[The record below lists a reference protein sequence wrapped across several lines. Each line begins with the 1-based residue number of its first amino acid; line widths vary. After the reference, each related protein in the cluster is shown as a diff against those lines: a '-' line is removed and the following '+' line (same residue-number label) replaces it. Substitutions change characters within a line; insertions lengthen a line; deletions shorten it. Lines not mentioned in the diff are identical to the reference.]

1 MPKGHKKKSKYNSIK
16 LFQVH
21 NGGAYHIQTF
31 AKGKEKIS
39 EIIPENSHFFS
50 WTGQTLHRHF
60 L

>member
-21 NGGAYHIQTF
+21 NGGEFHIQTF
-31 AKGKEKIS
+31 AKGQKSVKKLFLKIRTF
-39 EIIPENSHFFS
+39 P
-50 WTGQTLHRHF
+50 GRVRRF